1 MTLRMQATRVVSGN
15 EFGMPK
21 QFRDLMLDADKQMF
35 DPALNRM
42 RGRPTFKING
52 RMEDGRAVLVHVVN
66 FMPYFYVACAD
77 GLTADGLYQLKY
89 HLESQTGVFIYKL
102 EIIEGKR
109 SVGEFDPNEHRCLKV
124 TLFDPRDVNKAKEY
138 WLEKKNAGFMW
149 NGMFFGPQV
158 HEADV
163 KFNVRLGI
171 DSGFAP
177 HFWIDLPE
185 QTYLLEDTPESRHFC
200 DVVACV
206 DYKDIVTHKPEG
218 EFMKNAPQVVLGFD
232 IECDTTDGTFPRPE
246 RDHVIMIGAATYKG
260 LAKTETP
267 DSCFCFTWG
276 RAADKFPSDDFRKTI
291 VLPDE
296 KSMMLAF
303 TNYVVAQRPDSTT
316 GYNSDKFDW
325 MFLYK
330 RAEALGIL
338 KEWARLCRS
347 PGDAIRLQADSF
359 QSKARGGS
367 EGFNVVVPSGWEAND
382 VLRTVLREKKERSYK
397 LDYIAGVYL
406 KDNKVP
412 LPHTLI
418 TPYFTG
424 SEEEQHKLREYCIH
438 DTMLAIGLF
447 FKFKI
452 LVNQIEMCR
461 ITGVDIDTLIT
472 SGQQSK
478 VHAQILKFCLVNNYV
493 VPTYYRP
500 NKAVLEAAQ
509 ASIVSEE
516 TAAAASKK
524 RKGPLGVF
532 DDPRKVPKKQKVDPY
547 AEGSYQGATVLTP
560 KPGYYTVPITT
571 LDFSSLYPSIMIQHN
586 LCYATHVKNKNLCC
600 KHGHNMLASEEVL
613 KCGCVEQTPHGDRF
627 VTPDVRDAVLGQI
640 LTAILSARSATKA
653 EMKKH
658 AEGSDAYAIL
668 DGRQLALKISANSV
682 YGFTGTD
689 VNSGKMPCQAISA
702 SVTAYGREM
711 IEFVK
716 EKLEKKFQGKCLKRH
731 DLEGNII
738 PLVADANLD
747 EIDYSAEVVY
757 GDTDSVMVKFG
768 VEAPCPSDTSPEVL
782 AKPGYLVVRKAI
794 ATGKL
799 AAKYVNAL
807 FTNKWLTPE
816 KRVEFLQANLPGWT
830 GTVEDALFEHIE
842 WLCDRMTAFGKST
855 ISIVFEKVLYPYLI
869 TTKKKYYI
877 GGFWLNELKADKV
890 HASGDS
896 SVRRDRC
903 LFVSNLVKKLNEML
917 TTPGC
922 DPATAAAFVL
932 SEKKRLLAGCV
943 DLRELAIT
951 KAYGKKAEEYA
962 PAQQKSMAH
971 LIVNA
976 KRIARSV
983 PGAKHSYQP
992 FAVGE
997 RVPYVMV
1004 ITKEVQDLVKHT
1016 KNMKAALYVEDL
1028 DYAIQKRL
1036 QPWFQYYLGAVE
1048 KPLANIFDTIY
1059 YAGWTRG
1066 NIFTDGDHLP
1076 PPERSPILEAWGL
1089 KERLPDVDI
1098 TKPAE
1103 LKPHSVR
1110 ANIVPTFSKTPPPK
1124 PKQTTLMGFVSRKRP
1139 AEGDLN

>member
-1 MTLRMQATRVVSGN
+1 MTLRMQATRVVTAS
-15 EFGMPK
+15 ETSMPRV
-21 QFRDLMLDADKQMF
+21 FEPMLDAGKQSF
-35 DPALNRM
+35 DVRTDRM
-42 RGRPTFKING
+42 RPRPTFKING
-52 RMEDGRAVLVHVVN
+52 RMENGKAVLVHVVN
-66 FMPYFYVACAD
+66 FMPYFYVAAPLELQTSD
-77 GLTADGLYQLKY
+77 LPQLKF
-89 HLESQTGVFIYKL
+89 HLASQTGVDFYALDLID
-102 EIIEGKR
+102 GKF
-109 SVGEFDPNEHRCLKV
+109 SMDSYDPEFHRALKV
-124 TLFDPRDVNKAKEY
+124 TLYDPRDVNKAKEH
-138 WLEKKNAGFMW
+138 WLERHSAGFTW
-149 NGMFFGPQV
+149 NGMHFACKV

-177 HFWIDLPE
+177 HFWVDLPE
-185 QTYLLEDTPESRHFC
+185 NTYIIEESPQAQHFC
-200 DVVACV
+200 DIVACI
-206 DYKDIVTHKPEG
+206 DYADIVAHKPEG

-232 IECDTTDGTFPRPE
+232 IECSSEDGTFPKPE
-246 RDHVIMIGAATYKG
+246 RDAVVMISAATYKG
-260 LAKTETP
+260 LAKTDTP
-267 DSCFCFTWG
+267 DSCLCFTWG
-276 RAADKFPSDDFRKTI
+276 RAPEMFPADDHRRTI

-296 KSMMLAF
+296 RAMLMAF
-303 TNYVVAQRPDSTT
+303 SNYVVAQRPDDTT

-330 RAEALGIL
+330 RAETLGIV
-338 KEWARLCRS
+338 KDFARLCRA
-347 PGDAIRLQADSF
+347 PYDRIRLQEDSF

-397 LDYIAGVYL
+397 LDYIAGKYL
-406 KDNKVP
+406 HDNKVP
-412 LPHTLI
+412 LSHTLI
-418 TPYFTG
+418 TPYFSGTP
-424 SEEEQHKLREYCIH
+424 EQQQILREYCIH
-438 DTMLAIGLF
+438 DTMLALGLF

-461 ITGVDIDTLIT
+461 ITGVDVDTLIT

-478 VHAQILKFCLVNNYV
+478 VHAQILKFCLANGYM

-500 NKAVLEAAQ
+500 NKKILEEAQ
-509 ASIVSEE
+509 ATLESEE
-516 TAAAASKK
+516 KAAAAS
-524 RKGPLGVF
+524 RKCAGPATVF
-532 DDPRKVPKKQKVDPY
+532 NSHKVPKKQKLSIE
-547 AEGSYQGATVLTP
+547 EGSYQGATVLTP

-586 LCYATHVKNKNLCC
+586 LCYTTLVKDKNVCC
-600 KHGHNMLASEEVL
+600 KHGHKMLESEEVL
-613 KCGCVEQTPHGDRF
+613 HCGCVEQTPHGSRF
-627 VTPDVRDAVLGQI
+627 VTVAVRDGVLGQI
-640 LTAILSARSATKA
+640 LKAILAARSAAKN

-658 AEGSDAYAIL
+658 PEDSDAYAIL

-682 YGFTGTD
+682 YGFTGTNI
-689 VNSGKMPCQAISA
+689 NSGKMPCQAISA

-731 DLEGNII
+731 DLEGKVI

-747 EIDYSAEVVY
+747 EIEYATEVVY

-768 VEAPCPSDTSPEVL
+768 VEAPCPSDSSPEVL
-782 AKPGYLVVRKAI
+782 AKPGYLVVHKAI

-807 FTNKWLTPE
+807 FTSKWLPPE
-816 KRVEFLQANLPGWT
+816 KHAEFLQANLPGWT

-877 GGFWLNELKADKV
+877 GGYWLNAIKMDKV

-903 LFVSNLVKKLNEML
+903 LYVSGTVSKLNQML

-922 DPATAAAFVL
+922 DPADAARYVL
-932 SEKKRLLAGCV
+932 SQKARLLSGAV

-962 PAQQKSMAH
+962 EMQQKSLAH
-971 LIVNA
+971 LIVNR
-976 KRIARSV
+976 KRAERSQ

-992 FAVGE
+992 FSVGE

-1004 ITKEVQDLVKHT
+1004 VTREVQDLAKHT
-1016 KNMKAALYVEDL
+1016 KNLKAALYVEDL
-1028 DYAIQKRL
+1028 DFAIQKRL
-1036 QPWFQYYLGAVE
+1036 QPWFHYYLGALE
-1048 KPLANIFDTIY
+1048 KPLTNIFDTIY
-1059 YAGWTRG
+1059 YAGWTRE
-1066 NIFTDGDHLP
+1066 NIFKQDDHLP
-1076 PPERSPILEAWGL
+1076 APERSPILEMMGL
-1089 KERLPDVDI
+1089 RERLPDVDI
-1098 TKPAE
+1098 SKPPE
-1103 LKPHSVR
+1103 EKVITVR
-1110 ANIVPTFSKTPPPK
+1110 ANIVPVFSKKPAAK
-1124 PKQTTLMGFVSRKRP
+1124 PKQTMLNFGAGASRKRAGP
-1139 AEGDLN
+1139 ELER